1 MKRRRGALRILVSGA
16 SVSGPVLAYWLTRH
30 GFCVT
35 VVERAPAL
43 RKTGG
48 HAVDLFRPAMDISEK
63 MGVLPLVEERA
74 TGTNRMT
81 VYREGSRRPVRADL
95 SKIFSGTSER
105 HVEIMRDDLSEIYYD
120 AARDDVEYVFGDSI
134 TAISPDGEVR
144 FENAAPRRFDLVV
157 GADGLHSNVR
167 RLALDDESRYNGF
180 IGAYFGVLTL
190 PNISDLDRELL
201 IHVGVGRTAGMYGA
215 PHLDDA
221 RALFLFRS
229 ERELDYHHHDVPR
242 QKALLRGA
250 FAGMHARVDCW
261 LDELDR
267 TPALY
272 FDSITQ
278 LRMDTWS
285 QGRVTLVGDAGYCPG
300 PAVGGST
307 SLAVVGAYVLAG
319 ELAQAGGDHKRAFPA
334 YERVMTEHVRGSRA
348 AGLSAAKTLIP
359 MSRLGVWGLAQG
371 ARLISA
377 LPAGPSRAL
386 LRLTTQSARFYNSV
400 TVDDYLP
407 SPAASGGPGGLA
419 GNPGDGLAV
428 E

>member
-1 MKRRRGALRILVSGA
+1 MRILISGA
-16 SVSGPVLAYWLTRH
+16 SVAGPVLAYWLTRH
-30 GFCVT
+30 GFSVT

-48 HAVDLFRPAMDISEK
+48 HAVDLFRPAVTISEK
-63 MGVLPLVEERA
+63 MGVLPRVEERA

-81 VYREGSRRPVRADL
+81 VHPEGARRPVRADL
-95 SKIFSGTSER
+95 TKIFHAASGR
-105 HVEIMRDDLSEIYYD
+105 HVEIMRDDLSEIYHD
-120 AARDDVEYVFGDSI
+120 ATRDDVEYVFGDSV

-167 RLALDDESRYNGF
+167 RLVFGDEPGSDAF
-180 IGAYFGVLTL
+180 IGAHFGVLSL
-190 PNISDLDRELL
+190 PNVAGLDRELL

-215 PHLDDA
+215 PHLGEA
-221 RALFLFRS
+221 RALFLFRG

-242 QKALLRGA
+242 QKELLRGS
-250 FAGMHARVDCW
+250 FAGMHADVDRW
-261 LDELDR
+261 LDALDR
-267 TPALY
+267 TPAFY

-285 QGRVTLVGDAGYCPG
+285 RGRVTLVGDAGYCPG

-307 SLAVVGAYVLAG
+307 TLGVVGAYVLAG
-319 ELAQAGGDHKRAFPA
+319 ELARAGGDHERAFPA
-334 YERVMTEHVRGSRA
+334 YERAMAEHVRGSRA
-348 AGLSAAKTLIP
+348 VALSAAKTLIP
-359 MSRLGVWGLAQG
+359 TSRLGVWGLAQG

-386 LRLTTQSARFYNSV
+386 IRLTTKSARLYNSM
-400 TVDDYLP
+400 TVDDY
-407 SPAASGGPGGLA
+407 PAASRL
-419 GNPGDGLAV
+419 LS
-428 E
+428 

>member
-1 MKRRRGALRILVSGA
+1 MFMQILISGA
-16 SVSGPVLAYWLTRH
+16 SVAGPVLAYWLTRH
-30 GFCVT
+30 GFSVT

-48 HAVDLFRPAMDISEK
+48 HAVDLFRPAMNISEK
-63 MGVLPLVEERA
+63 MGVLPRVEERA

-81 VYREGSRRPVRADL
+81 LCREGARRPVRVDL
-95 SKIFSGTSER
+95 SKIFSATSDR

-120 AARDDVEYVFGDSI
+120 ATCDDVEYVFGDSI
-134 TAISPDGEVR
+134 TAMSPDGEVR
-144 FENAAPRRFDLVV
+144 FENAAPRHFDLVV

-167 RLALDDESRYNGF
+167 RLVFGDESRF
-180 IGAYFGVLTL
+180 SAFVGAYLGVLTL
-190 PNISDLDRELL
+190 PNTSGLDGELL

-215 PHLDDA
+215 RHLGDA

-229 ERELDYHHHDVPR
+229 ERELDYHHRDVPR
-242 QKALLRGA
+242 QKELLRGA
-250 FAGMHARVDCW
+250 FDGLHADVDRW

-267 TPALY
+267 TPAFY

-285 QGRVTLVGDAGYCPG
+285 RGRVTLVGDAGYCPG

-319 ELAQAGGDHKRAFPA
+319 ELARAGGDHERAFPA
-334 YERVMTEHVRGSRA
+334 YERAMAEHVRGSRA
-348 AGLSAAKTLIP
+348 AALSAAKTLIP
-359 MSRLGVWGLAQG
+359 TSRLGVSGLAQG

-386 LRLTTQSARFYNSV
+386 LRLTTKSARLYNSM
-400 TVDDYLP
+400 TVDDYPP
-407 SPAASGGPGGLA
+407 SPTASGGRVGLA
-419 GNPGDGLAV
+419 GDTGGGLGSGLGV